1 MEHVISKKNIEKLD
15 NSAVKLSISVEKA
28 ESKKEYNSLIN
39 KYSKTVQI
47 KGFRK
52 GRVPT
57 SILEQRFGDSLKQ
70 EAASNLLEK
79 AFKAAVDD
87 IEEKP
92 LGIATPELIGDL
104 DFDPEKEF
112 AFTVKYDVFP
122 EVKLGEYKGLEI
134 DEPKVSILKKHKD
147 AELEKI
153 REQNSIVVDKDD
165 KTVADKNIVTMNY
178 AELDS
183 EGSVIEDTKREDF
196 VFTVGTGYNYYKLD
210 DDVLK
215 MKLDQE
221 KVIEKTYP
229 EDFDI
234 KELAGTTKKLQV
246 KITAIKEKKL
256 PELDDELA
264 QDVSEEFNTLDDL
277 KESIEKKLKDQV
289 KERVENIT
297 TDNLLLKIVEN
308 SEVTLPESMINAEL
322 DNRWRSF
329 MQQSRMTEENIEM
342 FLKLQGQT
350 KEGLK
355 ETWKEDAATTVKSQ
369 ILLEKILEQENIEV
383 SDADVD
389 AEIATQAELY
399 KMEAAELKET
409 FEKNGMMEYLKKD
422 IKTKKLI
429 KDLLKSATINKGE
442 KVDYNDFILGKY

>member
-1 MEHVISKKNIEKLD
+1 MEHVISKKNIEKLE

-52 GRVPT
+52 GKVPT
-57 SILEQRFGDSLKQ
+57 SILENRFGESLKQ

-79 AFKAAVDD
+79 AFKLAVED

-104 DFDPEKEF
+104 DFDPDKDFSFE
-112 AFTVKYDVFP
+112 VKYDIFP
-122 EVKLGEYKGLEI
+122 EVKLGEYRGLEI
-134 DEPKVSILKKHKD
+134 TEPKVSILKKHKD

-153 REQNSIVVDKDD
+153 QEQNSVVVDKEN
-165 KTVADKNIVTMNY
+165 KTVAAKNIVTMNY
-178 AELDS
+178 S
-183 EGSVIEDTKREDF
+183 EIDADGNEVEETKREDF

-210 DDVLK
+210 DDIIK
-215 MKLDQE
+215 MKVDQE

-229 EDFDI
+229 EDFEI
-234 KELAGTTKKLQV
+234 KELAGTTKKIKV
-246 KITAIKEKKL
+246 KISAVKEKQM
-256 PELDDELA
+256 PALDDELA
-264 QDVSEEFNTLDDL
+264 QDISEEFNTLDDL
-277 KESIEKKLKDQV
+277 KASIDKKLNDQV
-289 KERVENIT
+289 EERIENIK

-308 SEVTLPESMINAEL
+308 SEITLPESMIKAEL

-342 FLKLQGQT
+342 FLQLQGQT
-350 KEGLK
+350 KQGLL
-355 ETWKEDAATTVKSQ
+355 ETWKDEAAKTVKSQ
-369 ILLEKILEQENIEV
+369 ILLEKILEKEDIQV
-383 SDADVD
+383 SDEDID
-389 AEIATQAELY
+389 SEIKTQAEMY
-399 KMEAAELKET
+399 KMPENELKET
-409 FEKNGMMEYLKKD
+409 FEKNGMMEYLRRD

-429 KDLLKSATINKGE
+429 KDLLESAKITKGE
-442 KVDYNDFILGKY
+442 KVDYSDFILGKY